1 MTQMMANTC
10 YPTQASS
17 SIWQSTG
24 LQNRGLWVRFLPGLP
39 ISFAWRRLSG
49 RRFDRKRS
57 LMWLQK
63 KSQSRGIQKFFRE
76 TIAELKKVSW
86 PTRKEA
92 ISLTKVVLI
101 VILVMGAFLGI
112 LDYLFSQLFGLI
124 LSA

>member
-1 MTQMMANTC
+1 MA
-10 YPTQASS
+10 
-17 SIWQSTG
+17 
-24 LQNRGLWVRFLPGLP
+24 V
-39 ISFAWRRLSG
+39 
-49 RRFDRKRS
+49 
-57 LMWLQK
+57 K
-63 KSQSRGIQKFFRE
+63 KSQSRGIQKFYWE

>member
-1 MTQMMANTC
+1 MA
-10 YPTQASS
+10 A
-17 SIWQSTG
+17 
-24 LQNRGLWVRFLPGLP
+24 
-39 ISFAWRRLSG
+39 
-49 RRFDRKRS
+49 
-57 LMWLQK
+57 K
-63 KSQSRGIQKFFRE
+63 KSQPRGIQKFYRE